1 MSFEEGMTY
10 ELETVVSL
18 ADTPDFAEGVD
29 AFLAK
34 RPPMWQRP

>member
-1 MSFEEGMTY
+1 MTFEDGLAL

-18 ADTPDFAEGVD
+18 ADGPDFAEGVE

-34 RPPMWQRP
+34 RPPRWTR

>member
-1 MSFEEGMTY
+1 MSFEEGMQY
-10 ELETVVSL
+10 ELETVVAL

-34 RPPMWQRP
+34 RQPVWRG

>member
-1 MSFEEGMTY
+1 MKC
-10 ELETVVSL
+10 ELETVVAL

-34 RPPMWQRP
+34 RPPMWRDPEVA